1 MKTAI
6 AAFVLGV
13 SITALGYE
21 AAIPYFTGL
30 RSLTV
35 SSPDRQNYV
44 VVDPDIWKSSH
55 NDLADI
61 RIYDGPSQ
69 VPYALIK
76 QSGGSSNQETPAKI
90 LNLGSVAG
98 HTEFDL
104 DVGGLQQY
112 ERVRLE
118 VDAKNFINGT
128 QVQGRRSPNDRSG
141 SNLGSSRLYDFTA
154 EGLGSNFVLKFPTS
168 SFPYLHVRLSP
179 GILPSQIKHAFVSSF
194 SETKAA
200 WSTAGECKPITGA
213 PKESFYECSLF
224 EGVPLD
230 RVAFEL
236 PESAVNF
243 NRTVVV
249 ADESGNEWG
258 RSSLSRV
265 RLNRASQSV
274 VSENLAFDLY
284 GRAGNKL
291 KVIIQNGDDKPLPI
305 QHVRALSFER
315 RLYFDPN
322 GKSTLRLYYGDA
334 KLESAAYD
342 YAKFFQQSP
351 NAAIAQLGPPE
362 ANPQFTGRPDDRP
375 WSERHP
381 GLLWAVMIAAVV
393 LLGALALRGMKGSA
407 PSKQ

>member
-6 AAFVLGV
+6 AAFVLAV
-13 SITALGYE
+13 SIAALGYE
-21 AAIPYFTGL
+21 AAISYFTRS

-44 VVDPDIWKSSH
+44 VVDPDIWKSSR

-61 RIYDGPSQ
+61 RIYDGQSQ

-118 VDAKNFINGT
+118 LEAKNFINDT
-128 QVQGRRSPNDRSG
+128 QVQGCRNPNDRAG
-141 SNLGSSRLYDFTA
+141 SNLGSSTLYDFTN

-200 WSTAGECKPITGA
+200 WSAAGECKASTGG
-213 PKESFYECSLF
+213 PKE
-224 EGVPLD
+224 
-230 RVAFEL
+230 
-236 PESAVNF
+236 
-243 NRTVVV
+243 TV
-249 ADESGNEWG
+249 
-258 RSSLSRV
+258 
-265 RLNRASQSV
+265 
-274 VSENLAFDLY
+274 F
-284 GRAGNKL
+284 
-291 KVIIQNGDDKPLPI
+291 
-305 QHVRALSFER
+305 
-315 RLYFDPN
+315 
-322 GKSTLRLYYGDA
+322 
-334 KLESAAYD
+334 
-342 YAKFFQQSP
+342 
-351 NAAIAQLGPPE
+351 
-362 ANPQFTGRPDDRP
+362 
-375 WSERHP
+375 
-381 GLLWAVMIAAVV
+381 
-393 LLGALALRGMKGSA
+393 
-407 PSKQ
+407 